1 MSILALGR
9 KQKKESS
16 QSKIERKQ
24 KKKIPNQDWKKAK
37 KERKIPDQRLEEN
50 KINIQK
56 GLWTKK
62 YLNNTK
68 LSQVSKKRKETTT

>member
-1 MSILALGR
+1 MHVT
-9 KQKKESS
+9 
-16 QSKIERKQ
+16 KQ
-24 KKKIPNQDWKKAK
+24 KKKKVPGQTLEEIK